1 MNHGPKEWGY
11 DQESCNSACKDY
23 TYYALQD
30 YGWCACGNDY
40 STKAKFVKKPDSEC
54 GGPRGLGRIARNAI
68 YKTCHI
74 NYGKIILD
82 RRKFTLNFQDQLLY
96 QITLLINTLDIYT
109 IEHEETKECNR
120 GDLITNDDTC
130 KEACKRMNIKKIGDM
145 TNQLSLTAMTDPCY
159 KSEDGVCKRDGKH
172 GLKDRLICK
181 SIDFTSKTGS
191 SKYIIFQ
198 IIINDLCN
206 FSNIDIF

>member
-1 MNHGPKEWGY
+1 M
-11 DQESCNSACKDY
+11 DIDV
-23 TYYALQD
+23 LQD
-30 YGWCACGNDY
+30 Q
-40 STKAKFVKKPDSEC
+40 F
-54 GGPRGLGRIARNAI
+54 
-68 YKTCHI
+68 
-74 NYGKIILD
+74 
-82 RRKFTLNFQDQLLY
+82 LY

-181 SIDFTSKTGS
+181 SIDFTSETGS

-198 IIINDLCN
+198 IIIHY
-206 FSNIDIF
+206 FS